1 MVQHLRKGLIKVFVS
16 FFILTT
22 FSSCE
27 DENDSIVPYV
37 PVNFTLNPTNI
48 IELNVP
54 GGSYPI
60 TRQGNAGIIVFRDL
74 VDSSNPFLA
83 FDAMCT
89 YELTPSARVA
99 PIDETSGLV
108 RCSECKSE
116 YILFGGSGS
125 PTKGPAIE
133 PLKQYRTS
141 YNGGL
146 INIRN

>member
-1 MVQHLRKGLIKVFVS
+1 MVQLIRKGLIIVFVG
-16 FFILTT
+16 FFILMAI
-22 FSSCE
+22 SSCKDDYE
-27 DENDSIVPYV
+27 SVVPYV

-54 GGSYPI
+54 GGSYYLS
-60 TRQGNAGIIVFRDL
+60 RQGNAGIIVFRDL
-74 VDSSNPFLA
+74 VDNPNPFLA

-89 YELTPSARVA
+89 YELTPSARVM
-99 PIDETSGLV
+99 PIDETSGLA

-116 YILFGGSGS
+116 YILFGGNGS
-125 PTKGPAIE
+125 PTKGPAVE

-146 INIRN
+146 ISIRN

>member
-1 MVQHLRKGLIKVFVS
+1 MVQHLRKGSIIMFIG
-16 FFILTT
+16 FFILT
-22 FSSCE
+22 FLSGCE
-27 DENDSIVPYV
+27 DDYESVVPYV
-37 PVNFTLNPTNI
+37 PVNHSFSPTII

-54 GGSYPI
+54 GGSFYLPWL
-60 TRQGNAGIIVFRDL
+60 GNAGIIVFRDL